1 MLHSPLEDFPVFD
14 SDDSEIVKDL
24 LSVYP
29 EEGCGLLIN
38 KKGKLV
44 WKFCTNIAD
53 DPEEDFVID
62 PKEYIEASLV
72 GTIHSIIHSHVDS
85 SCEPSSGDKK
95 ASCFLQIP
103 YTIYS
108 LRDEEKYTFT
118 PPKINNPLLGRDYEF
133 GSQDCYSLVRDY
145 YKENF
150 NLILPKTVFQ
160 DNWWDEGLNYFDD
173 LFDAFGFEE
182 VDTPKIGDGIIFKVF
197 SHVPNHCGVY
207 VGEDNFIHHAI
218 DRLSCKESLHSG
230 WGKHIHRIVRCKQF
244 I

>member
-1 MLHSPLEDFPVFD
+1 MFD

-62 PKEYIEASLV
+62 PKEYIEASLA
-72 GTIHSIIHSHVDS
+72 GTIHSIVHSHVDS
-85 SCEPSSGDKK
+85 SCEPSLGDKK

-108 LRDEEKYTFT
+108 LRDNEKYTFT
-118 PPKINNPLLGRDYEF
+118 PPEVSNPLLGRDNEY
-133 GSQDCYSLVRDY
+133 GSQDTYS
-145 YKENF
+145 
-150 NLILPKTVFQ
+150 
-160 DNWWDEGLNYFDD
+160 
-173 LFDAFGFEE
+173 
-182 VDTPKIGDGIIFKVF
+182 
-197 SHVPNHCGVY
+197 
-207 VGEDNFIHHAI
+207 
-218 DRLSCKESLHSG
+218 
-230 WGKHIHRIVRCKQF
+230 
-244 I
+244 